1 MYYGIQLAASG
12 ALTGLYRTDVLSNNL
27 ANLNTAGF
35 KPDFAFT
42 RERDAARVEDGLFNV
57 PSNELLEKLGA
68 GAHMAPNAIDYSQGN
83 LTQTG
88 NPFDFAIRG
97 DGFFV
102 LRSLADGGA
111 SEVNLTR
118 DGRFAQDSSGRLVSA
133 NSGLPVMSEQN
144 RPIELGGTGAI
155 SVAADG
161 TISQNGEVVAKLQL
175 VDIQN
180 RDLLKKGGNGIFR
193 VSSQAF
199 GQSIPA
205 TGVVEQ
211 RMLEESAVNAISAMM
226 GVQSA
231 ARSVGTNFTMIS
243 YQDRMMD
250 RAINTFAR
258 IG

>member
-1 MYYGIQLAASG
+1 MYYGIQLATSG

-27 ANLNTAGF
+27 ANLNTVGF
-35 KPDFAFT
+35 KPDYAFT
-42 RERDAARVEDGLFNV
+42 RERDSARVEDGLFNV

-68 GAHMAPNAIDYSQGN
+68 GAHMAPNAVDYSQGN

-118 DGRFAQDSSGRLVSA
+118 DGRFAQDSSGRLVNA
-133 NSGLPVMSEQN
+133 NTGLPVMSEQN
-144 RPIELGGTGAI
+144 SPIELSITGAI

-180 RDLLKKGGNGIFR
+180 RDLLKKGGNGVFR

-211 RMLEESAVNAISAMM
+211 RMIEESAVNAIEAMM

-231 ARSVGTNFTMIS
+231 AGSVGTNFTMIS